1 MMVTT
6 LRLDVGT
13 PQPQAAACFAD
24 VAVNAGQPARQ
35 AFSYAVPAEM
45 ELSPGQAVFV
55 PFGPRILQGVV
66 LAVRDEPGV
75 DDVRPIAAVADPDA
89 VLDDV
94 HIQLARWLSE
104 TYLAPLW
111 DCVATCL
118 PSGYGQKAVT
128 MVSPVDVPP
137 LLPVYPKDRK
147 ILQHIAANGRVTLE
161 SLREAVGSVS
171 LSTLERLQSRGHLTV
186 AQGLA
191 RPAGHARFERRI
203 ALARPPSETTTH
215 AAALAARSPRSVE
228 ARVLARLAQARDITL
243 TEARDLGAQ
252 ASHVRHLESDGWI
265 RAYEARVERDPIARG
280 DFAERPPLAL
290 SPAQQAASDAIW
302 QSGGVHLLHG
312 VTGSGKT
319 EVYLDLVRRT
329 LEAGKSAIVLVPE
342 IALTP
347 QAIRRY
353 GERFGETLTVLHS
366 KLSTGELFDQWWR
379 TRRGQA
385 RLIVGSRSAVFAP
398 AWNLGLVVLDEEH
411 EWSYKQ
417 VDPQPRYHARAAA
430 EELCRLAGATLV
442 LGSAT
447 PDIVTYHRS
456 DVGAIRRQELPDRL
470 TPDAGGGARPGTMA
484 HISVIDMRDELR
496 SGNRSMFS
504 VPLARAVRRALE
516 SGEQSILFVNR
527 RGSARFMLCREC
539 GHLPLC
545 PSCEITMSLDLSNPL
560 QPRLDCHHCG
570 RGRRLEDRCP
580 NCDSTKYRPFGVG
593 TQRVEQ
599 EARARFPGA
608 RVARWDS
615 DVSSQKGSHER
626 IVTALEAG
634 EIDILVGTQMLAK
647 GLDLPA
653 MTVVGVVDADVGLS
667 LPEYHAHER
676 SFQLLSQVA
685 GRAGRRDLPGWVFIQ
700 TYEPSAAPI
709 VAAASHD
716 YRAFFAEEIA
726 HRRRAGYPPFSRL
739 ARLMFRHPNAE
750 HGLAEASR
758 VASEL
763 RVQRDAAGRADPDI
777 LGPTRAYIA
786 RVRGDYRW
794 QIVLRGRE
802 PATSIATLRL
812 GNGWTIDIDPASLL

>member
-1 MMVTT
+1 VVTT
-6 LRLDVGT
+6 LHLNLTDG
-13 PQPQAAACFAD
+13 QPFPAPRFAD
-24 VAVNAGQPARQ
+24 VAVNAAQPARQ
-35 AFSYAVPAEM
+35 AFTYAVPLGM
-45 ELSPGQAVFV
+45 NLSNGQAVFV

-66 LAVRDEPGV
+66 LRIGDESPV
-75 DDVRPIAAVADPDA
+75 EDVRPIAAVADPDT

-94 HIQLARWLSE
+94 HIRLAQWLSE

-111 DCVATCL
+111 DCVAACL

-137 LLPVYPKDRK
+137 LLPIYPKDRR
-147 ILQHIAANGRVTLE
+147 ILQHIAAHGRVTLD
-161 SLREAVGSVS
+161 SLREAIGSVS
-171 LSTLERLQSRGHLTV
+171 MPTLERLQSQGHLTV

-203 ALARPPSETTTH
+203 ALARSPTEASSH
-215 AAALAARSPRSVE
+215 AAEVAARSPRSVE
-228 ARVLARLAQARDITL
+228 ARLLTRLAEARDITL
-243 TEARDLGAQ
+243 AEARDLGVQPA
-252 ASHVRHLESDGWI
+252 HVRRLEGDGWI
-265 RAYEARVERDPIARG
+265 RAYEAVVERDPIARG
-280 DFAERPPLAL
+280 AFAERPPLVL
-290 SPAQQAASDAIW
+290 SDAQQLAADAIGRT
-302 QSGGVHLLHG
+302 GGMHLLHG

-329 LEAGKSAIVLVPE
+329 LEAGRSAIVLVPE

-353 GERFGETLTVLHS
+353 GERFNDTLTVLHS

-379 TRRGQA
+379 IQRGEA
-385 RLIVGSRSAVFAP
+385 RVIVGSRSAVFAP
-398 AWNLGLVVLDEEH
+398 ARDLGLVVLDEEH

-417 VDPQPRYHARAAA
+417 VDPQPRYHARDVA
-430 EELCRLAGATLV
+430 EQLCGLTGATLV

-447 PDIVTYHRS
+447 PDVVTYHRS
-456 DVGAIRRQELPDRL
+456 EVGAIHRQELPDRL
-470 TPDAGGGARPGTMA
+470 MPDAAGAPRTGTMA
-484 HISVIDMRDELR
+484 HISVVDMREELR
-496 SGNRSMFS
+496 AGNRSMFS
-504 VPLARAVRRALE
+504 IPLARAVKRALAD
-516 SGEQSILFVNR
+516 GEQSILFVNR

-539 GHLPLC
+539 GYLPVC
-545 PSCEITMSLDLSNPL
+545 PSCEISMSLDLSNPL
-560 QPRLDCHHCG
+560 QPRLDCHHCS
-570 RGRRLEDRCP
+570 RGRRLEERCP
-580 NCDSTKYRPFGVG
+580 KCDSTKYRPFGVG
-593 TQRVEQ
+593 TQKVEQ

-615 DVSSQKGSHER
+615 DVSGQKGSHER
-626 IVTALEAG
+626 IVAALEAG

-700 TYEPSAAPI
+700 TYEPQAAPI

-726 HRRRAGYPPFSRL
+726 HRRRAGYPPFNRL
-739 ARLMFRHPNAE
+739 AKLTFRHPNAE

-758 VASEL
+758 VAAEL
-763 RVQRDAAGRADPDI
+763 RVLRDAAGRSEPDI
-777 LGPTRAYIA
+777 LGPTPAYIA
-786 RVRGDYRW
+786 RVRGEYRW
-794 QIVLRGRE
+794 QIVLRGRN
-802 PATSIATLRL
+802 PGTLIANVRLRT
-812 GNGWTIDIDPASLL
+812 GWAVDIDPASLL